1 MFLVNIP
8 VYVSSVAVAA
18 GGYMVSIR
26 KKDITKESTSGDT
39 EEYQEEKIKT
49 MILGTKKNTNIPQAL
64 AVTNMSVSYIN
75 MQPWKQ

>member
-49 MILGTKKNTNIPQAL
+49 MLLKTKKNTNILQAL
-64 AVTNMSVSYIN
+64 AAANMSVSYNN
-75 MQPWKQ
+75 MQPRKQ